1 MDYQNAREL
10 LWDLPCTLQNIQE
23 MIDSVSLF
31 SQYGPSRFCEYGIF
45 LSEMIRKAA
54 KDGETLTFDTHN
66 LNVVHSPLLYKE
78 CDFGFYPDWET
89 LKKFELTS

>member
-1 MDYQNAREL
+1 
-10 LWDLPCTLQNIQE
+10 
-23 MIDSVSLF
+23 
-31 SQYGPSRFCEYGIF
+31 
-45 LSEMIRKAA
+45 MIRKAA

-66 LNVVHSPLLYKE
+66 LNVVHSSLLYKE